1 MYPKHKRVYKFY
13 VFDGFLNIT
22 KFTDKLSKWSEIV
35 DNTEN
40 NNKFYCKCCKTIEA
54 SCVLKEML

>member
-1 MYPKHKRVYKFY
+1 MYPKHKRVYKPY
-13 VFDGFLNIT
+13 VFDGFL
-22 KFTDKLSKWSEIV
+22 KLSKWSEIV
-35 DNTEN
+35 DNKEN